1 MVIPNVSERRRL
13 PPQVGVSVVILAL
26 SNPNRSDA
34 APSCEPHCSDSYP
47 EPAPHPASHPEPGAE
62 KTLWIPLV
70 RRIRRP
76 YLGQWALPGSELI
89 QGLSLEEVAQKALVS
104 TTHLNLRYLEQLY
117 TFGDPD
123 RSSGGLPMV
132 SIVYW
137 SLVGVVE
144 DLSAARNVQWFPVSH
159 LPDMA
164 FDHRKIVDYAVERLR
179 AKIGSPRIMTR
190 FLGSTFTLRQLHAVC
205 EAVSGQSIDLANFR
219 RKVLTS
225 GTLEKT
231 GGTAQVGSKRPAAL
245 YRYKGTPRDDARPGD
260 ASP

>member
-1 MVIPNVSERRRL
+1 MVIPNVSERHKL
-13 PPQVGVSVVILAL
+13 PPEVGVSVVILAL
-26 SNPNRSDA
+26 GKPSHSDPA
-34 APSCEPHCSDSYP
+34 LPSELEPLGAQP
-47 EPAPHPASHPEPGAE
+47 ELEPE

-76 YLGQWALPGSELI
+76 HLGRWALPGSNLI
-89 QGLSLEEVAQKALVS
+89 RGLSLEEVAQRALMS
-104 TTHLNLRYLEQLY
+104 TTNLNVRYLEQLY

-137 SLVGVVE
+137 SLVGLVEVE
-144 DLSAARNVQWFPVSH
+144 DLSAARNVQWFPVSR

-164 FDHRKIVDYAVERLR
+164 FDHRKIIDYAVERLR

-205 EAVSGQSIDLANFR
+205 EAVSGHPIDLANFR

-231 GGTAQVGSKRPAAL
+231 GATAQVGSSRPAAL
-245 YRYKGTPRDDARPGD
+245 YRYKGKRENPLDDGPPGNG
-260 ASP
+260 SP